1 MQRVEVKVQGREYP
15 VYVGRS
21 IYREVFKDILT
32 GLRPGKVVVVSHPSI
47 MKLHG
52 EAIIK
57 ALEDVKRRQVGVPVF
72 TFPEGEEGK
81 NLRTLERGYLF
92 LLKAGVNR
100 EDLLIAFG
108 GGVVGDLGGYLA
120 SSYYR
125 GIRYLQVPTTLMAMV
140 DSSVGGKVGVDLPGA
155 KNAVGAFYQPEAV
168 ICDVEMLRTLPS
180 REYRSGLAE
189 VAKYGFLFDQELLEI
204 LKGSTPDLLEMGVD
218 PAFLVARCV
227 EHKAGVVARDERDVS
242 GERALLNYGH
252 TFGHALESATAF
264 RLLRHGEAVA
274 AGMIMAAKA
283 SVGSGLARAGL
294 VEEHGR
300 VLNPLLEG
308 VSLPREL
315 DVFQVLEN
323 MTRDKKRGENLRFVL
338 LKGLQ
343 RPCLVESL
351 SEGVVRKAVEETLEE
366 IKEIRREKWP

>member
-1 MQRVEVKVQGREYP
+1 MQRVKVNLQGRGYP
-15 VYVGRS
+15 VYVGRN

-57 ALEDVKRRQVGVPVF
+57 ALEDVKRRQAGVSVF

-92 LLKAGVNR
+92 LLKAEVNR

-108 GGVVGDLGGYLA
+108 GGVVGDLGGYLS

-204 LKGSTPDLLEMGVD
+204 LKGSTPDLLETGVD

-227 EHKAGVVARDERDVS
+227 EHKARVVALDERDVS

-252 TFGHALESATAF
+252 TFGHALESATSF
-264 RLLRHGEAVA
+264 RSLRHGEAVA
-274 AGMIMAAKA
+274 AGMIMAAKV
-283 SVGSGLARAGL
+283 SVGSGLARPEM
-294 VEEHGR
+294 VEEHEG
-300 VLNPLLEG
+300 VLRPLLEK
-308 VSLPREL
+308 VRLPAEL
-315 DVFQVLEN
+315 TAPDILED
-323 MTRDKKRGENLRFVL
+323 MRKDKKRAEGLRFVL
-338 LKGLQ
+338 LRGLQ
-343 RPCLVESL
+343 RPCLVETL
-351 SEGVVRKAVEETLEE
+351 AMEIIERVVEEV
-366 IKEIRREKWP
+366 IAEIRGSHQ